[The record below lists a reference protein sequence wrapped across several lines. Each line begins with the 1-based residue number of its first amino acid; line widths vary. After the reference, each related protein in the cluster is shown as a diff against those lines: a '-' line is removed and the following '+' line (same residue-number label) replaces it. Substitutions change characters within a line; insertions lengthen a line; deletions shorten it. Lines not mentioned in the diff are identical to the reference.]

1 MTEVVVDGRTLS
13 YGDVVAVARHG
24 AQVALADGVLAL
36 LARER
41 AVVDDVVDRQIPTY
55 GLTTGLGARS
65 SYALPRAELDTFSVR
80 TVRGRA
86 NAVGDPLPTPVV
98 RAALLARVNGL
109 AGGGSGVRPEI
120 VRLLLALLNARV
132 HPVIPEVGSIGASD
146 LCQMAHVGLVVIG
159 EGSAEYGDEVLDG
172 ATALRRAGLTLATLG
187 PKDGHVLCSA
197 SPLAAGVGA
206 LALHEAGAL
215 LGLAQ
220 AVTALTYEGFRANT
234 SPLDARVLALRPAP
248 GQSRA
253 AAELLALLDGGELTD
268 PRNARR
274 VQDPVSLRCAAQVHG
289 AAYAA
294 LDFADA
300 ALAPELNGCGDNP
313 VVVIGAGGDLT
324 GLIGAGGYPP
334 GVPGAGEG
342 PTELPGTGGHPPG
355 VPGAGESPTELPGTG
370 SDPPGLPGP
379 EEGPTRLPGTG
390 GHPPGV
396 PGAGESPTELPGTGG
411 HPPGLPG
418 PEEGP
423 TRLPGTGGHPTGV
436 PGAGESPTEL
446 PGTGGHPP
454 GLPGPE
460 EGPTRLPGTGE
471 DPQLPVSAGEIVS
484 SGNFHTP
491 GLALAFDTLALALT
505 QTAAISAER
514 MRRLLDPNVSGLP
527 ANLSPYGPE
536 RSGFAPLVKTAQ
548 ALVAEIRMLSAPV
561 CTDPRQGADAV
572 EDDSTNAAL
581 GARRL
586 TTMLTRLRQLL
597 AVEAVVAA
605 QAVDLAAPAALGRG
619 PEFLHRTVREV
630 VPTLND
636 DRPGGVDVETVSRD
650 ILGSDDVRS
659 TLNALAGE
667 AT

>member
-13 YGDVVAVARHG
+13 YGDVVAVAHHG
-24 AQVALADGVLAL
+24 AQVALADGVLPRL
-36 LARER
+36 VRER
-41 AVVDDVVDRQIPTY
+41 AVVDDVVDRQVPTY

-65 SYALPRAELDTFSVR
+65 SYALPRAELDAFSVR
-80 TVRGRA
+80 TIRGRA
-86 NAVGDPLPTPVV
+86 NAVGDPLPVPVV

-120 VRLLLALLNARV
+120 VRLLVNLLNSRV
-132 HPVIPEVGSIGASD
+132 HPVIPEVRSIGASD

-159 EGSAEYGDEVLDG
+159 EGSAECGGELLDG
-172 ATALRRAGLTLATLG
+172 ATALRRAGLAPAELG

-215 LGLAQ
+215 LTLAQ

-234 SPLDARVLALRPAP
+234 SPLDPRVLALRPAP

-253 AAELLALLDGGELTD
+253 AGELLALLDGGELGD

-289 AAYAA
+289 AGYAA
-294 LDFADA
+294 LAFADA

-313 VVVIGAGGDLT
+313 VVLGGAGVDSVGPT
-324 GLIGAGGYPP
+324 GAGDDSVVLG
-334 GVPGAGEG
+334 GAGDG
-342 PTELPGTGGHPPG
+342 SAVPTGAGDNPMALSGAEDDLVAPTSATANLEELPGTGDDADVLTGSDESPDVLLGTGDSSTALPDTG
-355 VPGAGESPTELPGTG
+355 DSPAVLDGPEIPGAGDAPEMPTDTGNSPVALPDTG
-370 SDPPGLPGP
+370 NTPLAPPGNPQAP
-379 EEGPTRLPGTG
+379 APT
-390 GHPPGV
+390 
-396 PGAGESPTELPGTGG
+396 S
-411 HPPGLPG
+411 
-418 PEEGP
+418 
-423 TRLPGTGGHPTGV
+423 
-436 PGAGESPTEL
+436 
-446 PGTGGHPP
+446 
-454 GLPGPE
+454 
-460 EGPTRLPGTGE
+460 TGE
-471 DPQLPVSAGEIVS
+471 ILS

-505 QTAAISAER
+505 QTAAVSGER
-514 MRRLLDPNVSGLP
+514 MRRLLDPAVSGLP
-527 ANLSPYGPE
+527 ANLSTYGPE

-561 CTDPRQGADAV
+561 CTDPRQGADSV

-586 TTMLTRLRQLL
+586 TTMLGRLGQLL

-619 PEFLHRTVREV
+619 PEFLHRAIRKL
-630 VPTLND
+630 VPTLTD
-636 DRPGGVDVETVSRD
+636 DRPHGVDVETVSRD

-667 AT
+667 VT

>member
-1 MTEVVVDGRTLS
+1 LVTEVVVDGRTLS

-24 AQVALADGVLAL
+24 AHVALADGVLPRL
-36 LARER
+36 VSER
-41 AVVDDVVDRQIPTY
+41 AVVDNVVDRQVPTY

-65 SYALPRAELDTFSVR
+65 SYALPRAELDAFSVR

-86 NAVGDPLPTPVV
+86 NAVGDPLPVPIV

-120 VRLLLALLNARV
+120 LRLLVALLNARV

-146 LCQMAHVGLVVIG
+146 LCQLAHVGLVVVG
-159 EGSAEYGDEVLDG
+159 EGSAECGGEVLDG
-172 ATALRRAGLTLATLG
+172 ATALRRAGLSPAELG

-206 LALHEAGAL
+206 LALHETAAL
-215 LGLAQ
+215 LSLAQ

-253 AAELLALLDGGELTD
+253 AGELLALLDGGDLGD
-268 PRNARR
+268 PRAARR

-289 AAYAA
+289 AGYAA

-313 VVVIGAGGDLT
+313 VVLD
-324 GLIGAGGYPP
+324 
-334 GVPGAGEG
+334 
-342 PTELPGTGGHPPG
+342 GT
-355 VPGAGESPTELPGTG
+355 
-370 SDPPGLPGP
+370 
-379 EEGPTRLPGTG
+379 
-390 GHPPGV
+390 
-396 PGAGESPTELPGTGG
+396 
-411 HPPGLPG
+411 
-418 PEEGP
+418 
-423 TRLPGTGGHPTGV
+423 
-436 PGAGESPTEL
+436 
-446 PGTGGHPP
+446 
-454 GLPGPE
+454 
-460 EGPTRLPGTGE
+460 
-471 DPQLPVSAGEIVS
+471 GEIVS

-491 GLALAFDTLALALT
+491 ALALAFDTLALALT
-505 QTAAISAER
+505 QTAAVSAER
-514 MRRLLDPNVSGLP
+514 MRRLLDPGVSGLP

-548 ALVAEIRMLSAPV
+548 ALVAEIRLLSTPV
-561 CTDPRQGADAV
+561 CIDPRQGADAV
-572 EDDSTNAAL
+572 EDDSTNASL

-619 PEFLHRTVREV
+619 PEFLHRAIREV
-630 VPTLND
+630 VPTLTD
-636 DRPGGVDVETVSRD
+636 DRPHGVDVETVSRD

>member
-13 YGDVVAVARHG
+13 YGDVVAVAHHG
-24 AQVALADGVLAL
+24 AQVALTDEVLPR

-65 SYALPRAELDTFSVR
+65 SYALPRTELDAFSVR

-120 VRLLLALLNARV
+120 VRLLVALLNARV

-159 EGSAEYGDEVLDG
+159 EGSAEYGDEVLHG
-172 ATALRRAGLTLATLG
+172 ATALRRAGLTPAALG

-206 LALHEAGAL
+206 LALHEAGAVL
-215 LGLAQ
+215 TLAQ

-274 VQDPVSLRCAAQVHG
+274 VQDPVSLRCAAQMHG
-289 AAYAA
+289 AGYAA

-313 VVVIGAGGDLT
+313 VVLT
-324 GLIGAGGYPP
+324 GVGDNPE
-334 GVPGAGEG
+334 VPG
-342 PTELPGTGGHPPG
+342 GT
-355 VPGAGESPTELPGTG
+355 S
-370 SDPPGLPGP
+370 
-379 EEGPTRLPGTG
+379 
-390 GHPPGV
+390 
-396 PGAGESPTELPGTGG
+396 
-411 HPPGLPG
+411 
-418 PEEGP
+418 
-423 TRLPGTGGHPTGV
+423 
-436 PGAGESPTEL
+436 
-446 PGTGGHPP
+446 
-454 GLPGPE
+454 
-460 EGPTRLPGTGE
+460 
-471 DPQLPVSAGEIVS
+471 EIVS

-491 GLALAFDTLALALT
+491 ALALAFDTLALALT

-548 ALVAEIRMLSAPV
+548 ALVAEIRMLAVPV
-561 CTDPRQGADAV
+561 CVDPRQGADAV

-586 TTMLTRLRQLL
+586 TTMLGRLRQLL

-605 QAVDLAAPAALGRG
+605 QAVDLAAPGTLGRG
-619 PEFLHRTVREV
+619 PEFLRRAIREV

>member
-1 MTEVVVDGRTLS
+1 MVTEVVVDGRTLS
-13 YGDVVAVARHG
+13 YGDVVAVVRHG
-24 AQVALADGVLAL
+24 AQVALADGVLTRL
-36 LARER
+36 VRER
-41 AVVDDVVDRQIPTY
+41 AVVDDVVDRQVPTY

-65 SYALPRAELDTFSVR
+65 SYALPRAELDAFSVR

-86 NAVGDPLPTPVV
+86 NAVGDPLPVPVV

-120 VRLLLALLNARV
+120 LRLLVALLNARV

-146 LCQMAHVGLVVIG
+146 LCQLAHVGLVVIG
-159 EGSAEYGDEVLDG
+159 EGSAECGGEVLDG
-172 ATALRRAGLTLATLG
+172 ATALRRAGLSPAELG

-206 LALHEAGAL
+206 LALHEAGAVL
-215 LGLAQ
+215 ALAQ

-253 AAELLALLDGGELTD
+253 AGELLALLDGGDLGD
-268 PRNARR
+268 PRAARR

-289 AAYAA
+289 AGYAA

-313 VVVIGAGGDLT
+313 VVLGGT
-324 GLIGAGGYPP
+324 
-334 GVPGAGEG
+334 
-342 PTELPGTGGHPPG
+342 
-355 VPGAGESPTELPGTG
+355 S
-370 SDPPGLPGP
+370 
-379 EEGPTRLPGTG
+379 
-390 GHPPGV
+390 
-396 PGAGESPTELPGTGG
+396 
-411 HPPGLPG
+411 
-418 PEEGP
+418 
-423 TRLPGTGGHPTGV
+423 
-436 PGAGESPTEL
+436 
-446 PGTGGHPP
+446 
-454 GLPGPE
+454 
-460 EGPTRLPGTGE
+460 
-471 DPQLPVSAGEIVS
+471 EIVS

-491 GLALAFDTLALALT
+491 ALALAFDTLALALT

-514 MRRLLDPNVSGLP
+514 MRRLLDPGVSGLP
-527 ANLSPYGPE
+527 ANLSPHGPE

-548 ALVAEIRMLSAPV
+548 ALVAEIRLLSAPV

-572 EDDSTNAAL
+572 EDDSTNASL

-619 PEFLHRTVREV
+619 PEFLHRAIREV
-630 VPTLND
+630 VPTLTD
-636 DRPGGVDVETVSRD
+636 DRPHGVDVETVSRD

>member
-13 YGDVVAVARHG
+13 YGDVVAVAHHG
-24 AQVALADGVLAL
+24 AQVALADGVLSR
-36 LARER
+36 LAGER
-41 AVVDDVVDRQIPTY
+41 AVVDDVVDRQVPTY

-65 SYALPRAELDTFSVR
+65 SYALPRAELDAFSVR

-86 NAVGDPLPTPVV
+86 NAVGDPLPVPVV
-98 RAALLARVNGL
+98 RAALVARVNGL

-120 VRLLLALLNARV
+120 VRLLVELLNARV

-146 LCQMAHVGLVVIG
+146 LCQLAHVGLVVIG
-159 EGSAEYGDEVLDG
+159 EGSAEYDGERLDG
-172 ATALRRAGLTLATLG
+172 ATALRRAGLAPARLG

-197 SPLAAGVGA
+197 SPLAAGLGA
-206 LALHEAGAL
+206 LALHETAAL
-215 LGLAQ
+215 LTLAQ

-253 AAELLALLDGGELTD
+253 ATELLSLLTGGELTD

-289 AAYAA
+289 TGYAA
-294 LDFADA
+294 LAFTDA
-300 ALAPELNGCGDNP
+300 ALLPELNGCGDNP
-313 VVVIGAGGDLT
+313 VVLPGGVVGGGMQGVSSAGD
-324 GLIGAGGYPP
+324 IREEPP
-334 GVPGAGEG
+334 GP
-342 PTELPGTGGHPPG
+342 
-355 VPGAGESPTELPGTG
+355 
-370 SDPPGLPGP
+370 
-379 EEGPTRLPGTG
+379 
-390 GHPPGV
+390 
-396 PGAGESPTELPGTGG
+396 
-411 HPPGLPG
+411 
-418 PEEGP
+418 
-423 TRLPGTGGHPTGV
+423 
-436 PGAGESPTEL
+436 
-446 PGTGGHPP
+446 
-454 GLPGPE
+454 
-460 EGPTRLPGTGE
+460 
-471 DPQLPVSAGEIVS
+471 GEILS

-491 GLALAFDTLALALT
+491 ALALAYDTLALALT
-505 QTAAISAER
+505 QTAAVSAER
-514 MRRLLDPNVSGLP
+514 MRRLLEPAVSGLP

-548 ALVAEIRMLSAPV
+548 ALVAEVRMLSVPV

-586 TTMLTRLRQLL
+586 TTMLGRLRQLL

-619 PEFLHRTVREV
+619 PEFLYRAIRKV
-630 VPTLND
+630 VPTLTE
-636 DRPGGVDVETVSRD
+636 DRPQGVDVETVSRD

-659 TLNALAGE
+659 TLNSWAKE

>member
-24 AQVALADGVLAL
+24 AHVALADGVLPRL
-36 LARER
+36 VSER
-41 AVVDDVVDRQIPTY
+41 AVVDNVVDRQVPTY

-65 SYALPRAELDTFSVR
+65 SYALPRAELDAFSVR

-86 NAVGDPLPTPVV
+86 NAVGDPLPVPVV

-120 VRLLLALLNARV
+120 LRLLVALLNARV

-146 LCQMAHVGLVVIG
+146 LCQLAHVGLVVIG
-159 EGSAEYGDEVLDG
+159 EGSAECGGEVLDG
-172 ATALRRAGLTLATLG
+172 ATALRRAGLSPAELG

-206 LALHEAGAL
+206 LALHETAAL
-215 LGLAQ
+215 LSLAQ

-253 AAELLALLDGGELTD
+253 AGELLALLDGGDLGD
-268 PRNARR
+268 PRAARR

-289 AAYAA
+289 AGYAA

-313 VVVIGAGGDLT
+313 VVLD
-324 GLIGAGGYPP
+324 
-334 GVPGAGEG
+334 
-342 PTELPGTGGHPPG
+342 GT
-355 VPGAGESPTELPGTG
+355 
-370 SDPPGLPGP
+370 
-379 EEGPTRLPGTG
+379 
-390 GHPPGV
+390 
-396 PGAGESPTELPGTGG
+396 
-411 HPPGLPG
+411 
-418 PEEGP
+418 
-423 TRLPGTGGHPTGV
+423 
-436 PGAGESPTEL
+436 
-446 PGTGGHPP
+446 
-454 GLPGPE
+454 
-460 EGPTRLPGTGE
+460 
-471 DPQLPVSAGEIVS
+471 GEIVS

-491 GLALAFDTLALALT
+491 ALALAFDTLALALT
-505 QTAAISAER
+505 QTAAVSAER
-514 MRRLLDPNVSGLP
+514 MRRLLDPGVSGLP

-548 ALVAEIRMLSAPV
+548 ALVAEIRLLSTPV
-561 CTDPRQGADAV
+561 CIDPRQGADAV
-572 EDDSTNAAL
+572 EDDSTNASL

-619 PEFLHRTVREV
+619 PEFLHRAIREV
-630 VPTLND
+630 VPTLTD
-636 DRPGGVDVETVSRD
+636 DRPHGVDVETVSRD

>member
-1 MTEVVVDGRTLS
+1 LVTEVVVDGRTLS

-24 AQVALADGVLAL
+24 AHVALADGVLPRL
-36 LARER
+36 VSER
-41 AVVDDVVDRQIPTY
+41 AVVDNVVDRQVPTY

-65 SYALPRAELDTFSVR
+65 SYALPRAELDAFSVR

-86 NAVGDPLPTPVV
+86 NAVGDPLPVPIV

-120 VRLLLALLNARV
+120 LRLLVALLNARV

-146 LCQMAHVGLVVIG
+146 LCQLAHVGLVVVG
-159 EGSAEYGDEVLDG
+159 EGSAECGGEVLDG
-172 ATALRRAGLTLATLG
+172 ATALRRAGLSPAELG

-206 LALHEAGAL
+206 LALHETAAL
-215 LGLAQ
+215 LSLAQ

-253 AAELLALLDGGELTD
+253 AGELLALLDGGDLGD
-268 PRNARR
+268 PRAARR

-289 AAYAA
+289 AGYAA

-313 VVVIGAGGDLT
+313 VVLGGT
-324 GLIGAGGYPP
+324 
-334 GVPGAGEG
+334 
-342 PTELPGTGGHPPG
+342 
-355 VPGAGESPTELPGTG
+355 
-370 SDPPGLPGP
+370 
-379 EEGPTRLPGTG
+379 
-390 GHPPGV
+390 
-396 PGAGESPTELPGTGG
+396 
-411 HPPGLPG
+411 
-418 PEEGP
+418 
-423 TRLPGTGGHPTGV
+423 
-436 PGAGESPTEL
+436 
-446 PGTGGHPP
+446 
-454 GLPGPE
+454 
-460 EGPTRLPGTGE
+460 
-471 DPQLPVSAGEIVS
+471 GEIVS

-491 GLALAFDTLALALT
+491 ALALAFDTLALALT
-505 QTAAISAER
+505 QTAAVSAER
-514 MRRLLDPNVSGLP
+514 MRRLLDPGVSGLP

-548 ALVAEIRMLSAPV
+548 ALVAEIRRLSTPV
-561 CTDPRQGADAV
+561 CIDPRQGADAV
-572 EDDSTNAAL
+572 EDDSTNASL

-619 PEFLHRTVREV
+619 PEFLHRAIREV
-630 VPTLND
+630 VPTLTD
-636 DRPGGVDVETVSRD
+636 DRPHGVDVETVSRD

>member
-24 AQVALADGVLAL
+24 AHVALADGVLPRL
-36 LARER
+36 VSER
-41 AVVDDVVDRQIPTY
+41 AVVDNVVDRQVPTY

-65 SYALPRAELDTFSVR
+65 SYALPRAELDAFSVR

-86 NAVGDPLPTPVV
+86 NAVGDPLPVPIV

-120 VRLLLALLNARV
+120 LRLLVALLNARV

-146 LCQMAHVGLVVIG
+146 LCQLAHVGLVVIG
-159 EGSAEYGDEVLDG
+159 EGSAECGGEVLDG
-172 ATALRRAGLTLATLG
+172 ATALRRAGLSPAELG

-206 LALHEAGAL
+206 LALHETAAL
-215 LGLAQ
+215 LSLAQ

-253 AAELLALLDGGELTD
+253 AGELLALLDGGDLGD
-268 PRNARR
+268 PRAARR

-289 AAYAA
+289 AGYAA

-313 VVVIGAGGDLT
+313 VVLD
-324 GLIGAGGYPP
+324 
-334 GVPGAGEG
+334 
-342 PTELPGTGGHPPG
+342 GT
-355 VPGAGESPTELPGTG
+355 
-370 SDPPGLPGP
+370 
-379 EEGPTRLPGTG
+379 
-390 GHPPGV
+390 
-396 PGAGESPTELPGTGG
+396 
-411 HPPGLPG
+411 
-418 PEEGP
+418 
-423 TRLPGTGGHPTGV
+423 
-436 PGAGESPTEL
+436 
-446 PGTGGHPP
+446 
-454 GLPGPE
+454 
-460 EGPTRLPGTGE
+460 
-471 DPQLPVSAGEIVS
+471 GEIVS

-491 GLALAFDTLALALT
+491 ALALAFDTLALALT
-505 QTAAISAER
+505 QTAAVSAER
-514 MRRLLDPNVSGLP
+514 MRRLLDPGVSGLP

-548 ALVAEIRMLSAPV
+548 ALVAEIRLLSTPV
-561 CTDPRQGADAV
+561 CIDPRQGADAV
-572 EDDSTNAAL
+572 EDDSTNASL

-619 PEFLHRTVREV
+619 PEFLHRAIREV
-630 VPTLND
+630 VPTLTD
-636 DRPGGVDVETVSRD
+636 DRPHGVDVETVSRD